1 MTRSIL
7 SVAASLA
14 LAPLVAL
21 AQERPYEIKVCSTTE
36 GSVIDRAGDATI
48 VANVTR
54 GIADAVPPGG
64 PFDKTTFEC
73 RSVLDASKAGFDYT
87 SRCTF
92 VDLDGDKV
100 VGASVGNAQ
109 GWKWTFLG
117 GTGKWT
123 GIQGGGTGKSVARY
137 ARLSPAV
144 TAGCGLA
151 VGTYSFKK

>member
-1 MTRSIL
+1 MKKT
-7 SVAASLA
+7 ALA
-14 LAPLVAL
+14 LAAAL
-21 AQERPYEIKVCSTTE
+21 ACMSALAEERSYEIKLCSTTE
-36 GSVIDRAGDATI
+36 GTVIDRAGDATI

-54 GIADAVPPGG
+54 GITDAVTPGG

-92 VDLDGDKV
+92 VDMDGDKV
-100 VGASVGNAQ
+100 VGASIGNAQ

-123 GIQGGGTGKSVARY
+123 GIQGGGTGKATARY

-151 VGTYSFKK
+151 VGTYSIKK